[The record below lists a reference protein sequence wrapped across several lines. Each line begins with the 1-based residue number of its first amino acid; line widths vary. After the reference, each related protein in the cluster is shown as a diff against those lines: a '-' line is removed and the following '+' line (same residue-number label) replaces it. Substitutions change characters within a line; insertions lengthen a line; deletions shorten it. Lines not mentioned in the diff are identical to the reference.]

1 MMGFL
6 NEQDAV
12 ELAGVMASTIERRLK
27 YNCDRIP
34 TVSVS
39 YCDYYRMLSVGV
51 CVDYFSTDFTTY
63 SSLAFCAASDLRLE
77 DVEGYAYEMIFDI
90 LDQERFFRENPSRGG
105 SAEYDELLPE
115 RIRKIKWSAFDK

>member
-6 NEQDAV
+6 NEQDAA

-39 YCDYYRMLSVGV
+39 YCD
-51 CVDYFSTDFTTY
+51 
-63 SSLAFCAASDLRLE
+63 
-77 DVEGYAYEMIFDI
+77 
-90 LDQERFFRENPSRGG
+90 
-105 SAEYDELLPE
+105 
-115 RIRKIKWSAFDK
+115 

>member
-90 LDQERFFRENPSRGG
+90 LDQERLFRENPSRGG